1 MAKFTVAS
9 EEYQDLVQKV
19 AQEMGLKQDGI
30 EFQTFN
36 ILKSKRDVVKIKRAS
51 EIEEI
56 LGGTEDTVIVFLYE
70 EAFDRVDDSMKYQWV
85 RMALEPIS
93 YDSEKCRINIGCPS
107 VSVPVGY
114 YEKFK
119 EVAMNAALLQQ
130 YTLAQ
135 IEQERKEEEARR
147 KALRTKRKGGNN

>member
-1 MAKFTVAS
+1 MANFTVAS
-9 EEYQDLVQKV
+9 EEYNDLVQKV
-19 AQEMGLKQDGI
+19 AQEMGLKQDGV

-36 ILKSKRDVVKIKRAS
+36 VKKSKKEVIKIKRAS

-56 LGGTEDTVIVFLYE
+56 LSGTEDTVIVFIYE
-70 EAFDRVDDSMKYQWV
+70 EAFDRVDDAKRYQWV

-93 YDSEKCRINIGCPS
+93 YDSEKCKVNIGCPM
-107 VSVPVGY
+107 VTVPVGY

-119 EVAMNAALLQQ
+119 DVAINAALLQQ

-147 KALRTKRKGGNN
+147 KALRTKKGGKK

>member
-1 MAKFTVAS
+1 MANFTVAS
-9 EEYQDLVQKV
+9 EEYNDLVQKV
-19 AQEMGLKQDGI
+19 AQEMGLNQDGV

-36 ILKSKRDVVKIKRAS
+36 VKKSKKEVIKIKRAS

-56 LGGTEDTVIVFLYE
+56 LSGTEDTVIVFIYE
-70 EAFDRVDDSMKYQWV
+70 DAFDRVDDAMRYQWV

-93 YDSEKCRINIGCPS
+93 YDSEKCKVNIGCPM
-107 VSVPVGY
+107 VTVPVGY

-119 EVAMNAALLQQ
+119 DVAINAALLQQ

-147 KALRTKRKGGNN
+147 KALRTKKGGKK